1 MSDVT
6 NVSQNNSK
14 SSKPRLGRGL
24 GSLLSGVDT
33 QDTTGRPKMG
43 SDFDSPVPQAKIP
56 AVVEQVPVANSANQ
70 PEVQAKVETV
80 VVEKIVEV
88 EKLVEVEKVV
98 EKIVEVEKVVE
109 KIVEKEASPIPETA
123 RIWTVSI
130 EKLSPNTQQPRQVFE
145 DTALKELSASIKEKG
160 ILQPISARRKSETE
174 FEIIA
179 GERRWRAA
187 QMAGLK
193 EVPVILKEADEQDSL
208 ELAILENIQRADLN
222 PVEEAEAYDHLMK
235 TYNLTQVQVA
245 DRLGKERPTI
255 ANALRLLVLPPEV
268 KLMIGGGELSAG
280 HAKVLLGLESMADQ
294 ISLAKEVIRE
304 KLSVRALEKKVA
316 EKKSQ
321 ASGSQVVR
329 PGGSMG
335 IDVSAKLVEA
345 LAGELQKLI
354 GTRVVIDYADRR
366 GKLSVYFHSDEQ
378 LTEIVERMRK
388 GWAKPSAAPTVSSR
402 N

>member
-1 MSDVT
+1 MSET
-6 NVSQNNSK
+6 TPVSPNNPK
-14 SSKPRLGRGL
+14 STKPRLGRGL

-33 QDTTGRPKMG
+33 QETTGRPKMG
-43 SDFDSPVPQAKIP
+43 SDLDSPVPQAKISSPSEQSSP
-56 AVVEQVPVANSANQ
+56 AVEANSLDVK
-70 PEVQAKVETV
+70 PKIETIVVEKI
-80 VVEKIVEV
+80 VEKIVEV
-88 EKLVEVEKVV
+88 ERES
-98 EKIVEVEKVVE
+98 
-109 KIVEKEASPIPETA
+109 SPIPETA

-130 EKLSPNTQQPRQVFE
+130 EKLVPNTQQPRQVFE
-145 DTALKELSASIKEKG
+145 DAPLKELAASIKEKG
-160 ILQPISARRKSETE
+160 ILQPITARRKSESE

-187 QMAGLK
+187 QLAGLK
-193 EVPVILKEADEQDSL
+193 EVPIILKEAGEQDSL

-235 TYNLTQVQVA
+235 TYGLTQVQVA
-245 DRLGKERPTI
+245 DRLGKERSTI

-294 ISLAKEVIRE
+294 IALAKEVIRD

-321 ASGSQVVR
+321 TSSGALAVR
-329 PGGSMG
+329 KSESMG

-402 N
+402 S

>member
-1 MSDVT
+1 MSEPT
-6 NVSQNNSK
+6 TVSQNNPK

-33 QDTTGRPKMG
+33 QETTGRPNAG
-43 SDFDSPVPQAKIP
+43 SDIESPVPQSKISSPAEQSSTAAETNLLESRAKI
-56 AVVEQVPVANSANQ
+56 
-70 PEVQAKVETV
+70 ETV
-80 VVEKIVEV
+80 FIEKIVEKIVEV
-88 EKLVEVEKVV
+88 EKES
-98 EKIVEVEKVVE
+98 
-109 KIVEKEASPIPETA
+109 SPIPETA

-130 EKLSPNTQQPRQVFE
+130 EKLVPNTQQPRQVFE
-145 DTALKELSASIKEKG
+145 DVPLKELAASIKEKG
-160 ILQPISARRKSETE
+160 ILQPITARRKSESE

-187 QMAGLK
+187 QLAGLR
-193 EVPVILKEADEQDSL
+193 EVPIILKEASEQDSL

-235 TYNLTQVQVA
+235 TYSLTQVQVA
-245 DRLGKERPTI
+245 DRLGKERSTV

-268 KLMIGGGELSAG
+268 KLMIGGGGLTAG

-294 ISLAKEVIRE
+294 IALAKEVLRD
-304 KLSVRALEKKVA
+304 KLSVRALEKKVT

-321 ASGSQVVR
+321 MASGASAIR
-329 PGGSMG
+329 TGESMG

-388 GWAKPSAAPTVSSR
+388 GWAKPSAAPTASSR
-402 N
+402 S

>member
-1 MSDVT
+1 MSET
-6 NVSQNNSK
+6 TPVSPNNTK
-14 SSKPRLGRGL
+14 STKPRLGRGL

-33 QDTTGRPKMG
+33 QETTGRPKMG
-43 SDFDSPVPQAKIP
+43 SDLDSPVPQAKISSP
-56 AVVEQVPVANSANQ
+56 LEQTSSAGEANSLDVKPKIETIVVE
-70 PEVQAKVETV
+70 KI
-80 VVEKIVEV
+80 VEKIVEV
-88 EKLVEVEKVV
+88 EKES
-98 EKIVEVEKVVE
+98 
-109 KIVEKEASPIPETA
+109 SPIPETA

-130 EKLSPNTQQPRQVFE
+130 EKLIPNTQQPRQVFE
-145 DTALKELSASIKEKG
+145 DAPLKELAASIKEKG
-160 ILQPISARRKSETE
+160 ILQPITARRKSESE

-187 QMAGLK
+187 QLAGLK
-193 EVPVILKEADEQDSL
+193 EVPIILREAGEQDSL

-235 TYNLTQVQVA
+235 TYGLTQIQVA
-245 DRLGKERPTI
+245 DRLGKERSTI

-294 ISLAKEVIRE
+294 IALAKEVIRD

-321 ASGSQVVR
+321 ISSGALAVR
-329 PGGSMG
+329 KSESMG

-402 N
+402 S